1 MYLSTQQAAQ
11 LLGVSRQYFHRTAM
25 SRALPYVRIGR
36 SLAWHERDVKAWA
49 GERRQKQEV
58 K

>member
-1 MYLSTQQAAQ
+1 MYMSTAQAAAF
-11 LLGVSRQYFHRTAM
+11 LGVSRQYFHREAM
-25 SRALPYVRIGR
+25 AKALPYVRIGR

>member
-1 MYLSTQQAAQ
+1 MSTAQAAAC
-11 LLGVSRQYFHRTAM
+11 LGVSRQYFHRTAM

-49 GERRQKQEV
+49 GERKQKQEV